1 MKCCKCKRTDVAV
14 YGNLVSG
21 IICHLC
27 VSSSVV
33 KEITEQ
39 LVDVED
45 QGQTTSRG
53 LLLRPSRRQSE
64 SEKHEEGEKD
74 DVMIDLRRR
83 IAETE
88 AHTAAIEAENEVLQS
103 RVEAAELMTKRYK

>member
-1 MKCCKCKRTDVAV
+1 
-14 YGNLVSG
+14 
-21 IICHLC
+21 
-27 VSSSVV
+27 
-33 KEITEQ
+33 
-39 LVDVED
+39 VED
-45 QGQTTSRG
+45 QVQTTSRG

-74 DVMIDLRRR
+74 DVIIDLRRR
-83 IAETE
+83 IEVTE